1 MLFPLFGTGVIVRR
15 TDVIDA
21 PRIEQIER
29 GRIKTRFFRKTTWAL
44 RSGYIFGIL
53 GLIYLLRVP
62 LLIGV
67 AESWIVR
74 ENIEKADAIMLLGG
88 GIQTRTFEAA
98 RLYHQGYAPR
108 VMVADVK
115 LEPTD
120 GLGVTVPQVELM
132 KQVLLK
138 NGVPPEAITIVGNQ
152 VSSTHEEALAL
163 RDWVR
168 VSGGHKFIIPTE
180 LFHTRRVSWFFQKT
194 LKGTGAEIRV
204 QALDPLKYTSSNWW
218 QREEGLEDFQ
228 KEVIKSVYYFFR
240 Y

>member
-21 PRIEQIER
+21 PRIEQIQR

-163 RDWVR
+163 RDWVHHSHR
-168 VSGGHKFIIPTE
+168 ALSYAPRQLVFPEDVERNRSRDSCSSTGSTE
-180 LFHTRRVSWFFQKT
+180 IHFGQLVAARRRSRGLPEGSHQICLLF
-194 LKGTGAEIRV
+194 L
-204 QALDPLKYTSSNWW
+204 
-218 QREEGLEDFQ
+218 
-228 KEVIKSVYYFFR
+228 
-240 Y
+240 